1 MSKLFFLFALD
12 DSTSFLSVFQKEFQE
27 DFFVIEPNKE
37 SVDNSIK
44 FLQQIPENSTVVFLG
59 HGHSTGLYTPESNV
73 FEKYTF
79 VNESIGNDLF
89 VNKKVILLSC
99 RSNEFISKIP
109 SAEEII
115 GFGNILSSHE
125 EMIIEADLVTG
136 HFRDLSNVDINYF
149 NNSYCTA
156 IINALHNYKKCT
168 HNFKQLP
175 TLIEFY
181 LNQKINETLLG
192 KSTKN
197 RVELAKLL
205 FEFRNEML
213 YLKKSK
219 FKK

>member
-37 SVDNSIK
+37 SVDNSLK
-44 FLQQIPENSTVVFLG
+44 FLQSVPENSIVVFLG
-59 HGHSTGLYTPESNV
+59 HGHSTGLNTPESNV

-79 VNESIGNDLF
+79 IDKSNGNELF

-99 RSNEFISKIP
+99 RSSEFISKITL
-109 SAEEII
+109 AEEII
-115 GFGNILSSHE
+115 GFGNILSSPE
-125 EMIIEADLVTG
+125 EMRIEADLETG
-136 HFRDLSNVDINYF
+136 HFRDLSKDDINYF
-149 NNSYCTA
+149 NNSYCSA
-156 IINALHNYKKCT
+156 IINALN
-168 HNFKQLP
+168 NFKKNSYSFNQLP
-175 TLIEFY
+175 ILIEFY
-181 LNQKINETLLG
+181 INQKINETLLD

-213 YLKKSK
+213 YNKNSK
-219 FKK
+219 AL

>member
-37 SVDNSIK
+37 LVDNSIK
-44 FLQQIPENSTVVFLG
+44 FLQKIPENSTVVFLG

-79 VNESIGNDLF
+79 INESIGNDLF

-99 RSNEFISKIP
+99 RSNAFICKIT

-115 GFGNILSSHE
+115 GFGNILSSPE
-125 EMIIEADLVTG
+125 EMRIEADLETG
-136 HFRDLSNVDINYF
+136 LFRDLSKDDIDYF
-149 NNSYCTA
+149 NISYCSA
-156 IINALHNYKKCT
+156 IINTLHNYKKGLY
-168 HNFKQLP
+168 NFKQLP
-175 TLIEFY
+175 ALIEFY
-181 LNQKINETLLG
+181 INQKINETLLD
-192 KSTKN
+192 KSRKN

-213 YLKKSK
+213 YNKKIK
-219 FKK
+219 I

>member
-37 SVDNSIK
+37 SVSNSIK
-44 FLQQIPENSTVVFLG
+44 FLQEIPKNSTVVFLG

-89 VNKKVILLSC
+89 INKKVILLSC
-99 RSNEFISKIP
+99 RSNEFIRMIT

-115 GFGNILSSHE
+115 GFGNILSSPE
-125 EMIIEADLVTG
+125 EMIIEADLETG

-149 NNSYCTA
+149 NNSYCNA

-168 HNFKQLP
+168 YNFKQLP

-181 LNQKINETLLG
+181 LNQKINETLLE

-197 RVELAKLL
+197 RVEIAKLL

-213 YLKKSK
+213 YLQKSK
-219 FKK
+219 I